1 MRELTEL
8 AGISRGTFYFH
19 YADIYALM
27 EQMESVQLA
36 RLESLMDN
44 LIPTSAGR
52 MFPPR

>member
-27 EQMESVQLA
+27 EQMESVNWQ
-36 RLESLMDN
+36 RLESLMV
-44 LIPTSAGR
+44 T
-52 MFPPR
+52 